1 MAQMDALTEANLSE
15 VSAFNEERNYGI
27 ISQDGLEEREK
38 VRRVKPCLQEAS

>member
-1 MAQMDALTEANLSE
+1 MAQMDALTKANLSE
-15 VSAFNEERNYGI
+15 LGAFNEERNYGI